1 MPYIPADRRP
11 RFDAHLEAAA
21 AAIETEGD
29 LNYCITRLAARFLDR
44 IGESYANLALCA
56 SAMEHAKL
64 EWYRRRTAPYEDR
77 KILENGD
84 V

>member
-11 RFDAHLEAAA
+11 RFDPHLEQAAA
-21 AAIETEGD
+21 QIETEGD
-29 LNYCITRLAARFLDR
+29 LNYCITKLAALFLER
-44 IGESYANLALCA
+44 VGTNYANLALCA

-64 EWYRRRTAPYEDR
+64 EWYRRRTAPYEDK